1 MAALGGRVKLEGFKT
16 VTTGATFSSEEV
28 ERYARHLVLREL
40 GGPGQ
45 QRLKAARVLLVGA
58 GGLGCVAAPL
68 LAAAGVGVV
77 GLVDPDRVSLSN
89 LQRQTLYRTED
100 VGRLK
105 VDCARERLGEINPHV
120 QVEAHPV
127 ALTPGTAEGIV
138 SGYDL
143 VLDGTDDFATR
154 FAINAAAYGAGI
166 ALVSG
171 AIERWTGQVGVFAA
185 GVTRGQPPGQR
196 QACYRCLTPEIPPD
210 AETCARVG
218 VVGALAGVIGAMMA
232 LEAVKLIAG
241 AGEPLVGRLLIYDA
255 LAAETRT
262 VRVPADPEC
271 TVCGGASFS
280 SS

>member
-1 MAALGGRVKLEGFKT
+1 MWRAGAGGSSWKVFKD
-16 VTTGATFSSEEV
+16 VTRGATFSDDEV

-89 LQRQTLYRTED
+89 LQRQTLYRTHD
-100 VGRLK
+100 IGRLK

-127 ALTPGTAEGIV
+127 MLTTETASGIV
-138 SGYDL
+138 SGYDV
-143 VLDGTDDFATR
+143 VLDGTDDFAAR
-154 FAINAAAYGAGI
+154 FAINAAAYGAGV

-185 GVTRGQPPGQR
+185 GLTRDQPPGRR
-196 QACYRCLTPEIPPD
+196 QACYRCLTPESPPD
-210 AETCARVG
+210 AQTCARVG

-232 LEAVKLIAG
+232 LETVKLIAG

-255 LAAETRT
+255 LSAETRT

-271 TVCGGASFS
+271 PVCGGAG
-280 SS
+280 